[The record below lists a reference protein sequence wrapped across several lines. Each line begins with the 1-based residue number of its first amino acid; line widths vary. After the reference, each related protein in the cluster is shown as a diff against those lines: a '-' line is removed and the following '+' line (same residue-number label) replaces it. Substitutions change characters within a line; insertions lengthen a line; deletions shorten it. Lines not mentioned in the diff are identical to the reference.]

1 MQINGEG
8 RKVRTVCPRCDEEH
22 TVRVET
28 SELSWLIKM
37 EILCGGVLCPWCLDE
52 EARAY
57 HLAQVSQ

>member
-8 RKVRTVCPRCDEEH
+8 RKVRTVCPHCDEEH

-28 SELSWLIKM
+28 SELSWFIKM
-37 EILCGGVLCPWCLDE
+37 EILWGGMVCPECFDFG
-52 EARAY
+52 ARAY